1 MHGISSVHSIESTK
15 EEKEIKKDDFRLE
28 RNEAR
33 IVKWMNNDRSE
44 TGFQLKN
51 LQKCGIA

>member
-44 TGFQLKN
+44 IGFQLKN
-51 LQKCGIA
+51 L